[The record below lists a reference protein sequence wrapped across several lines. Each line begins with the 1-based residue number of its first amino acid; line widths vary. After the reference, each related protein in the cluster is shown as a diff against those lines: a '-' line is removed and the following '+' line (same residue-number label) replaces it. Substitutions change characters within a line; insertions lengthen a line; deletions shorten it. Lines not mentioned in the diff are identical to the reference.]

1 MSTERVAVRVSDA
14 EMNRRWDA
22 VRKLMRERGIQAL
35 IAYHTEDWLG
45 GHARWFTDIP
55 THNGYGRTVVF
66 HADDLMTIVQQGNFG
81 GRRKLDGKE
90 PYHRGV
96 GEMRLT
102 PFFSS
107 VRYTTGYHTEI
118 VREVIKE
125 RGYKTI
131 GFVLP
136 ETMPSRLVNG
146 IVEGFDGLKV
156 IDITEQIDRLIAIKS
171 PEEHELLRR
180 CADMQDKVFEKVLNE
195 IKPGMRDIDVT
206 AMAYG
211 YGWTQ
216 GSSQGIYLGASAP
229 VGKPSLL
236 MGRHFQDR
244 VLQKGDH
251 MTFLVEVN
259 GPGGYFTEVGRTIV
273 LGKASQE
280 LKDGFAATV
289 EAQDYSA
296 SLLKPGAS
304 CREVARQHD
313 EFMKARGLP
322 PELRLYSHGQGYD
335 MVERPLIRVDEPMEI
350 EPGMCLAVHPGFE
363 TPNLFVMVCD
373 NYIVAGNSTDRI
385 HRTERKIFEVQ

>member
-1 MSTERVAVRVSDA
+1 M
-14 EMNRRWDA
+14 
-22 VRKLMRERGIQAL
+22 
-35 IAYHTEDWLG
+35 
-45 GHARWFTDIP
+45 
-55 THNGYGRTVVF
+55 TV
-66 HADDLMTIVQQGNFG
+66 VQQGNFG
-81 GRRKLDGKE
+81 GRRKLDGKD
-90 PYHRGV
+90 PHHRGV
-96 GEMRLT
+96 GEFRFT

-107 VRYTTGYHTEI
+107 VRYTTGYHADL

-136 ETMPSRLVNG
+136 ETMPHKLVNG
-146 IVEGFDGLKV
+146 ILEGFEGLKV
-156 IDITEQIDRLIAIKS
+156 IDITEQIDRLIAIKG
-171 PEEHELLRR
+171 PEELDLLRR
-180 CADMQDKVFEKVLNE
+180 SAEMQDKVFEKVVRE
-195 IKPGMRDIDVT
+195 IKPGMRDVDVT

-216 GSSQGIYLGASAP
+216 GSSQGIYLGASNP

-280 LKDGFAATV
+280 LKDSFAQTV

-304 CREVARQHD
+304 CREIARQHD

-385 HRTERKIFEVQ
+385 HKTERKIFEVM